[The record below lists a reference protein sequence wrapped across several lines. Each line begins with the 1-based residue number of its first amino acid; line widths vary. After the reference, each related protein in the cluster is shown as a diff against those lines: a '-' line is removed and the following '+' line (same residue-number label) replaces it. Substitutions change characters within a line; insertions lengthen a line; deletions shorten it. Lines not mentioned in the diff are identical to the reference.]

1 MVKTKG
7 VLARIDVGKAE
18 SGDAAQVGIAGSQQ
32 ENSPWET
39 AKEEKMGSNQRAVGG
54 CGCIELGRFTS
65 HFTMVAIYFILFS
78 CSEL

>member
-39 AKEEKMGSNQRAVGG
+39 AKEEKMG
-54 CGCIELGRFTS
+54 
-65 HFTMVAIYFILFS
+65 
-78 CSEL
+78 